1 MQSSEIVFNTNLE
14 GIIFPVSNPTGSYT
28 DKPVSEFPVACT
40 VLLLSLLRHVI
51 IALLYLVEYVIFLC
65 PFCVIL
71 ALLLLP

>member
-1 MQSSEIVFNTNLE
+1 MQSSEIVFNTDLE
-14 GIIFPVSNPTGSYT
+14 GIIFPVSNPTESYP
-28 DKPVSEFPVACT
+28 DKPVPEFPVACT
-40 VLLLSLLRHVI
+40 IAVLLRHVI